1 VTRTLLRNG
10 VVRTADG
17 APATAFAV
25 EDGRVVWVG
34 GEDRA
39 SAYDG
44 AGAVVDLA
52 GRFVAP
58 AFVDAHVH
66 TVRTGEKLTGLD
78 LTDSTGRVDV
88 LDRLSAHVASRGP
101 GDAVLGTGW
110 DETTWADPAVPT
122 ADDLERAAPGQA
134 VYLSRVDGHSA
145 VVSRA
150 LLARVQEAAGLDGFA
165 DHGLLQRTAKHAV
178 MDRLA
183 DLVGPDQRSSDA
195 RAAIAAMA
203 RLGIGAFHENA
214 APHIGPEYEL
224 DLVRRAAA
232 ELGLHATLYWGELG
246 AVAKIAALG
255 VAGLAGDLNADGAV
269 GSRTAALR
277 TEYADAPGHCG
288 HAYLTTDQVTDHV
301 VACTE
306 LGVQAGFHCIGDA
319 ALDAVTEGFRRAAE
333 KVGAD
338 AIRRQRHR
346 LEHCEMPSP
355 ATLAMMAELGVT
367 ASVQPM
373 FDGLWGGPDRMYAAR
388 LGERWRTLNPFADL
402 ASAGV
407 PLAFGSDSPVT
418 SLEPWGAVRAAVLH
432 RTEGQGLS
440 ADEAFRAHTLGGWRT
455 ARIDDAGLL
464 APGAPATYAV
474 WDTPAG
480 LVDGLPTLAPGADLP
495 TCVRTVVDGRTVFT
509 LEGAL

>member
-1 VTRTLLRNG
+1 VSRTLLRNG
-10 VVRTADG
+10 VVRTDDTVH
-17 APATAFAV
+17 TAFAV
-25 EDGRVVWVG
+25 EDGLVVWVG
-34 GEDRA
+34 DEDRA
-39 SAYDG
+39 AAYDG
-44 AGAVVDLA
+44 ADEVVDLE
-52 GRFVAP
+52 GRFVSP

-66 TVRTGEKLTGLD
+66 TVRTGEKLIGLD
-78 LTDSTGRVDV
+78 LTDSTGRDEV
-88 LDRLSAHVASRGP
+88 LDRLWAHVALRGA
-101 GDAVLGTGW
+101 GDAVIGTGW
-110 DETTWADPAVPT
+110 DETTWTDPAVPT
-122 ADDLERAAPGQA
+122 ADDLERVAPGRP

-145 VVSRA
+145 VVSHA
-150 LLARVQEAAGLDGFA
+150 MLARVPEAAGLDGFA
-165 DHGLLQRTAKHAV
+165 DHGFLQRAAKHAV

-183 DLVGPDQRSSDA
+183 DLVGPDQRGSDA
-195 RAAIAAMA
+195 RAAIAEMA

-232 ELGLHATLYWGELG
+232 QIGLHATLYWGELG
-246 AVAKIAALG
+246 AVEKIAALG

-288 HAYLTTDQVTDHV
+288 HEYLTAEQVADHV
-301 VACTE
+301 VVCTE

-319 ALDAVTEGFRRAAE
+319 ALDAVTEGFRSAAE

-338 AIRRQRHR
+338 VVRGQRHR
-346 LEHCEMPSP
+346 LEHCEMPSS

-402 ASAGV
+402 SSAGV
-407 PLAFGSDSPVT
+407 TLAFGSDSPVT
-418 SLEPWGAVRAAVLH
+418 PLEPWGAVRAAVH
-432 RTEGQGLS
+432 HGTEGQGLRP
-440 ADEAFRAHTLGGWRT
+440 DEAFRAHTSGGWRA
-455 ARIDDAGLL
+455 ARIDHAGRLL
-464 APGAPATYAV
+464 PGQRATYAV
-474 WDTPAG
+474 WEIPAG
-480 LVDGLPTLAPGADLP
+480 LVDGLPDLTPGADLP

-509 LEGAL
+509 LEGVL